1 MEPLRISALTEHFQL
16 HNFTPSVNIEECFV
30 TESDVN
36 RLALQLTG
44 FFDFFQET
52 RVQLIG
58 RVESSYLETVSAA
71 DKKAVYEKLFSYSIP
86 CIIFTR
92 NIEPEEEL
100 LRMATE
106 HNIPVLG
113 TGSATSAFLVELIN
127 YLNEHFAPSITV
139 HGVLVDIYG
148 EGVLITGESG
158 IGKSE
163 AALEL
168 VRRGHRLVADDAV
181 TIKRINDTTLIG
193 SAPEITKY
201 LLEVRGIGII
211 DIKMLFGAES
221 VLESANIDLV
231 IKLSDWNGKAEFDRI
246 GLKDEYTEFLGNKV
260 VCQSLPIRPG
270 RNIAAICEVAAVN
283 HRQKKMGYNAAEE
296 LYRRVQENIDKE

>member
-1 MEPLRISALTEHFQL
+1 MEPLKISELTEHFQL
-16 HNFTPSVNIEECFV
+16 HNFTPSVNTEEALV
-30 TESDVN
+30 TEADIN

-44 FFDFFQET
+44 FFDYFQET
-52 RVQLIG
+52 RIQLIG
-58 RVESSYLETVSAA
+58 RVESSYLTTVDAEV
-71 DKKAVYEKLFSYSIP
+71 KKTVYKKLFSYNIP

-92 NIEPEEEL
+92 DIEPEEEL
-100 LRMATE
+100 LRIAAE
-106 HNIPVLG
+106 HKVPIFG
-113 TGSATSAFLVELIN
+113 TSLATSAFVVELIN
-127 YLNEHFAPSITV
+127 YLNEYFAPSITV

-181 TIKRINDTTLIG
+181 TIKRINDTTLVG
-193 SAPEITKY
+193 RAPSVTKY

-211 DIKMLFGAES
+211 DVKMLFGAES
-221 VLESANIDLV
+221 VLESQNIDLV
-231 IKLSDWNGKAEFDRI
+231 IKLSEWNGKTEYDRI
-246 GLKDEYTEFLGNKV
+246 GLKDDYTEFLGNKV

-296 LYRRVQENIDKE
+296 LYRRVQDNTDKE

>member
-1 MEPLRISALTEHFQL
+1 MEPLKISELTEHFQL
-16 HNFTPSVNIEECFV
+16 HNFTPSVNTEETLV
-30 TESDVN
+30 TEADIN

-44 FFDFFQET
+44 FFDYFQET
-52 RVQLIG
+52 RIQLIG
-58 RVESSYLETVSAA
+58 RVESSYLTTVDAEA
-71 DKKAVYEKLFSYSIP
+71 KKNVYKKLFSYNIP

-92 NIEPEEEL
+92 DIEPEEEL
-100 LRMATE
+100 LRIAAE
-106 HNIPVLG
+106 HKVPILG
-113 TGSATSAFLVELIN
+113 TSLATSAFVVELIN
-127 YLNEHFAPSITV
+127 YLNEYFAPSITV

-181 TIKRINDTTLIG
+181 TIKRINDTTLVG
-193 SAPEITKY
+193 SAPSVTKY

-211 DIKMLFGAES
+211 DVQMLFGAES
-221 VLESANIDLV
+221 VLESQNIDLV
-231 IKLSDWNGKAEFDRI
+231 IRLSEWNGKTEYDRI
-246 GLKDEYTEFLGNKV
+246 GLKDDYTEFLGNKV

-296 LYRRVQENIDKE
+296 LYRRVQDNTGKE